1 MAAGERL
8 ISSDQDIDQMNDEV
22 SECQRK
28 PSMLFTY
35 SKTMNMSNILHN
47 INCAEIS
54 DLEYDEDNDASQ

>member
-1 MAAGERL
+1 
-8 ISSDQDIDQMNDEV
+8 MNEEV
-22 SECQRK
+22 SEGHRK

-54 DLEYDEDNDASQ
+54 DLELDEDNDNSH